1 MAQKLSV
8 SAVSLIFV
16 LLSLSEQEAV
26 ETMLSMCD
34 TEVRQL
40 IGHNAKMSLLCPGLG
55 HACRALTAVT
65 LNDLDRPGRAERPRV
80 SIVRAAL
87 VSTQLSAAR

>member
-16 LLSLSEQEAV
+16 LLSLSEKEAV
-26 ETMLSMCD
+26 ETQTMLSMLD

-40 IGHNAKMSLLCPGLG
+40 IGHNAKMSLLCPDSW
-55 HACRALTAVT
+55 VT
-65 LNDLDRPGRAERPRV
+65 RV
-80 SIVRAAL
+80 AP
-87 VSTQLSAAR
+87 

>member
-26 ETMLSMCD
+26 ETMLSMLD

-40 IGHNAKMSLLCPGLG
+40 IGHNAKMSLLCPGPGSRVSRLDS
-55 HACRALTAVT
+55 R
-65 LNDLDRPGRAERPRV
+65 DLERP
-80 SIVRAAL
+80 
-87 VSTQLSAAR
+87 